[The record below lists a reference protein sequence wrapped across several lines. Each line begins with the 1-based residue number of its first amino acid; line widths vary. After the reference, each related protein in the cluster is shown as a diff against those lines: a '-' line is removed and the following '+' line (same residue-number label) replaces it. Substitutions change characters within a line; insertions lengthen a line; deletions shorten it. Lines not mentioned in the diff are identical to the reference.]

1 MAAPYNYLDKTGLTN
16 LWAKIKEKFVVKE
29 FKTDSDS
36 EYKVLSDNNLTD
48 ELKQKILAAGDST
61 FDGQYTSLTGKP
73 SIEGHEL
80 VSGNNTAESLGLAT
94 PADITEATTDMAT
107 QTWVTSQT
115 FAKTSEVDSKVATA
129 TEDMATKTWVGQQG
143 YQNASQVQ
151 SAVTTGT
158 ADMATKTWVGG
169 QGFATT
175 TNVNA
180 LISAAVSGAYKAKGS
195 SAFASLPALNTAT
208 VGDVYNITNAFIT
221 TADFV
226 EGAGGSYGAGTNI
239 VCVDSDGAGT
249 KKWDVLAGF
258 VDLSGYVQASAM
270 VAITTTEIN
279 EICV

>member
-1 MAAPYNYLDKTGLTN
+1 MPDVKNYLDKAGVAD
-16 LWAKIKEKFVVKE
+16 LWEKIKAKFVAKE

-48 ELKQKILAAGDST
+48 ELKQKILDAGDSS
-61 FDGQYTSLTGKP
+61 FDGQYTSLVGKP
-73 SIEGHEL
+73 QIEGHEL

-94 PADITEATTDMAT
+94 PEDITEATNDMAT

-129 TEDMATKTWVGQQG
+129 T
-143 YQNASQVQ
+143 
-151 SAVTTGT
+151 
-158 ADMATKTWVGG
+158 ADMATKTWVGE
-169 QGFATT
+169 QGYATT
-175 TNVNA
+175 ANVNT

-195 SAFASLPALNTAT
+195 SAFASLPALNSAT
-208 VGDVYNITNAFIT
+208 VGDVYNITNAFTT

-226 EGAGGSYGAGTNI
+226 EGVGGSYGAGTNI

-258 VDLSGYVQASAM
+258 VDLSGYVQASEM
-270 VAITTTEIN
+270 VAITSTEIN

>member
-1 MAAPYNYLDKTGLTN
+1 MPAPYNYLDKTGLTN
-16 LWAKIKEKFVVKE
+16 LWTKIKEKFVVKE
-29 FKTDSDS
+29 LKTDSDS

-48 ELKQKILAAGDST
+48 ELKQKILNAGDSS

-80 VSGNNTAESLGLAT
+80 ASGNQTAASLGLAT
-94 PADITEATTDMAT
+94 PADITEATDDMAT
-107 QTWVTSQT
+107 QTWVG
-115 FAKTSEVDSKVATA
+115 E
-129 TEDMATKTWVGQQG
+129 QG

-151 SAVTTGT
+151 SAVTTAT
-158 ADMATKTWVGG
+158 ADMATKTWVGE
-169 QGFATT
+169 QNYATT

-195 SAFASLPALNTAT
+195 SDFASIPQLTSAAI
-208 VGDVYNITNAFIT
+208 GDVYNVTDAFNT

-226 EGAGGSYGAGTNI
+226 EGAGKSYGAGTNI
-239 VCVDSDGAGT
+239 VCVDSDGSGT

-258 VDLSGYVQASAM
+258 VNLTEYVKSSEM
-270 VAITTTEIN
+270 VAITSAEIN

>member
-1 MAAPYNYLDKTGLTN
+1 MPAPYNYLDKTGLTN
-16 LWAKIKEKFVVKE
+16 LWTKIKEKFVVKE
-29 FKTDSDS
+29 LKTDSDS

-48 ELKQKILAAGDST
+48 ELKQKILDAGDSS
-61 FDGQYTSLTGKP
+61 FDGQYTSLVGKP
-73 SIEGHEL
+73 QIEGHEL
-80 VSGNNTAESLGLAT
+80 ASGNNTAASLGLAT
-94 PADITEATTDMAT
+94 PNDISTATDDMAT
-107 QTWVTSQT
+107 QTWVN
-115 FAKTSEVDSKVATA
+115 
-129 TEDMATKTWVGQQG
+129 GQG

-158 ADMATKTWVGG
+158 ADMATKTWVGQ
-169 QGFATT
+169 QGYATT

-195 SAFASLPALNTAT
+195 SLFASLPALSAAT
-208 VGDVYNITNAFIT
+208 VGDVYNVTDAFLT

-226 EGAGGSYGAGTNI
+226 EGAGQSYGAGTNI

-258 VDLSGYVQASAM
+258 VNLTEYVKGTEL
-270 VAITTTEIN
+270 VAITSGEIN

>member
-1 MAAPYNYLDKTGLTN
+1 MPAPYNYLDKTGLTN
-16 LWAKIKEKFVVKE
+16 LWTKIKEKFVVKE

-48 ELKQKILAAGDST
+48 ELKQKILDAGDSS
-61 FDGQYTSLTGKP
+61 FDGQYTSLVGKP

-80 VSGNNTAESLGLAT
+80 ASGNNTAESLGLAT
-94 PADITEATTDMAT
+94 PADITEA
-107 QTWVTSQT
+107 
-115 FAKTSEVDSKVATA
+115 
-129 TEDMATKTWVGQQG
+129 
-143 YQNASQVQ
+143 
-151 SAVTTGT
+151 T

-195 SAFASLPALNTAT
+195 SAFASLPAVSAAT
-208 VGDVYNITNAFIT
+208 VGDVYNVTDAFTT
-221 TADFV
+221 TADFI
-226 EGAGGSYGAGTNI
+226 EGAGVSYTAGTNI

-258 VDLSGYVQASAM
+258 VNLSGYVQASEM
-270 VAITTTEIN
+270 VAITPAEIN

>member
-1 MAAPYNYLDKTGLTN
+1 MPAPYNYLDKTGLTN
-16 LWAKIKEKFVVKE
+16 LWTKIKAKFVVKE

-48 ELKQKILAAGDST
+48 ELKQKILDAGDSS

-73 SIEGHEL
+73 QIEGHEL
-80 VSGNNTAESLGLAT
+80 ASGNNTAASLGLAT
-94 PADITEATTDMAT
+94 PTDISTATADMAT
-107 QTWVTSQT
+107 QTWVNGQG
-115 FAKTSEVDSKVATA
+115 FATT
-129 TEDMATKTWVGQQG
+129 
-143 YQNASQVQ
+143 
-151 SAVTTGT
+151 SAVTSQITTAT
-158 ADMATKTWVGG
+158 ADMATKAWVGE
-169 QGFATT
+169 QGYATT

-195 SAFASLPALNTAT
+195 SAFASLPALESAT
-208 VGDVYNITNAFIT
+208 VGDVYNVTDAFVT

-226 EGAGGSYGAGTNI
+226 ESAGGSYGAGTNI

-258 VDLSGYVQASAM
+258 VNLTEYVKGTDL
-270 VAITTTEIN
+270 VAITNVEID